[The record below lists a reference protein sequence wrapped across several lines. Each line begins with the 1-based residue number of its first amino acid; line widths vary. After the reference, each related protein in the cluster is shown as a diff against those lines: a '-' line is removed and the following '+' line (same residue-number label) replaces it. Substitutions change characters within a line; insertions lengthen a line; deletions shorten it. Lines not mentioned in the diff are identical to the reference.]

1 MIITFLL
8 RRVLRNSRNCH
19 KNCHSSRDFEAFN
32 RIWNASSGTFTR
44 QWEYREKRERM
55 WSGIIK
61 LNAVTHSSPFSR
73 VWLWL
78 YVVAA
83 VCSKLWRS
91 RVVVSYWSD
100 GSFMRMGHGTIQIYY
115 CYTQMINRKI
125 FSFTRIGFLQAH
137 FCHLIH
143 LIFVTIPHK
152 SLIIIGATGQ

>member
-19 KNCHSSRDFEAFN
+19 KNCRWSRDFEAFN
-32 RIWNASSGTFTR
+32 RIWNGSSGTFTR

-73 VWLWL
+73 VWL

-83 VCSKLWRS
+83 VCSKLWRT

-100 GSFMRMGHGTIQIYY
+100 GALLGWDTGLRFT
-115 CYTQMINRKI
+115 TVTRKW
-125 FSFTRIGFLQAH
+125 SIGKYFLSQGFFQAH
-137 FCHLIH
+137 FCHQIH

-152 SLIIIGATGQ
+152 S